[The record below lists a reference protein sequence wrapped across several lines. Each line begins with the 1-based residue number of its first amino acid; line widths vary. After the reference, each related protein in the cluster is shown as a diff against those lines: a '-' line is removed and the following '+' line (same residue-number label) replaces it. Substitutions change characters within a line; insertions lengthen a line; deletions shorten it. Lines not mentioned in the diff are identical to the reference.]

1 MVPGGVFPMPPTA
14 AELNQKLPPPYCFK
28 GNNKIDIFNYSD
40 LVGQKQKENYS
51 GLKIR
56 VVCGGFS

>member
-28 GNNKIDIFNYSD
+28 GNYKIDICYSD
-40 LVGQKQKENYS
+40 LVWRIQYR
-51 GLKIR
+51 II
-56 VVCGGFS
+56 

>member
-28 GNNKIDIFNYSD
+28 GNYKIDIFNNSE
-40 LVGQKQKENYS
+40 LVGQKQNEKY
-51 GLKIR
+51 LR
-56 VVCGGFS
+56 VKRIITW